1 MIRQPKSRQSRIRL
15 RLLSEIIKN
24 KKKYYLLIT
33 SLTMNYTTIP
43 KSICQLQTGN
53 GKPTD
58 IYV

>member
-1 MIRQPKSRQSRIRL
+1 
-15 RLLSEIIKN
+15 
-24 KKKYYLLIT
+24 
-33 SLTMNYTTIP
+33 MNYTTIP

>member
-1 MIRQPKSRQSRIRL
+1 MKNLNKLLTRIQL
-15 RLLSEIIKN
+15 HLQVEFS
-24 KKKYYLLIT
+24 
-33 SLTMNYTTIP
+33 NYTTIP